1 MARFLSTYD
10 RFNKNLTTSPFAQ
23 DGTRP
28 LPTRNLY
35 ALFNDGGH
43 DLFRHG
49 LSEVSPASIDGGT
62 GIPLSQFTN
71 TVDYSPFGP
80 DTGNRAAKE
89 DPVMFGFDL
98 IIRSQE
104 SPLFSDVIDESVSKF
119 FESNVVPSEEMMSRI
134 EIWQD
139 FKETFFQFFR
149 SSYNTQPLGQSA
161 NPDNPLNSR
170 FYYYLTKVTG
180 LDGLVEANTMETANS
195 FVDYGKDMI
204 KLDFTEDV
212 TLRIGRM
219 AALYKSLYWSRM
231 SGKTM
236 IPENLLRFDCDIIVS
251 EVRNFVKLKNVLQ
264 GGTDRLVEADLNNDG
279 LDDKIFLKSGGLNIL
294 RDNVN
299 RYVYTLYDCQLFF
312 DKMPHGDVID
322 LATQPAA
329 YEGYSIGFTY
339 KHSTMRVDV
348 FNPYT
353 NSYGVLNN
361 GSYKPRSVTPFD
373 KFLNLTVPISSTSS
387 TISETTI
394 AAEIPVIIDVVDYSY
409 GRSIELTP
417 PPPPPPAPIKTS
429 DEMGTDSDGVPK
441 TKTSA
446 SGAEDDEPAGPPER
460 RSNINSVKLAGQTI
474 PDLSRNPIFDAS
486 GKFERSVSY
495 LKYKLNLDEVDNYTE
510 GKRLSTINSE
520 KIFGS
525 SGPLRVTGFVE
536 PNTVR
541 TVFIKD
547 EETLEIREK
556 TIGSTF
562 TNAFEVVGKAMI
574 KKEVDKYKEG
584 KRLATIRNGKGERI
598 LDFEGPEFAP
608 VFKDIADYRKEYEVD
623 KYKEGK
629 RLATRSEN
637 GERILGF
644 EGPEYPNKFKETNEG
659 VSLEERTKIFEAK
672 ANSVPTSFKQEN
684 DKMSKS
690 ELDGTKSGAPKES
703 WLNSDSPGAR
713 FAKRIVNT
721 GIAAANQFIAKRTA
735 LLTKTLNTMA
745 NEAGYSSM
753 LPPKNIYES
762 DFNGELYLSSK
773 LVRDSFENF
782 VGESISNL
790 FNKGNRPL

>member
-1 MARFLSTYD
+1 MARFLTTKE
-10 RFNKNLTTSPFAQ
+10 RFDKNLTTSPFAQ
-23 DGTRP
+23 NGPRP

-104 SPLFSDVIDESVSKF
+104 SPLFSSVIDESVSKF

-139 FKETFFQFFR
+139 FKKTFFQFFR

-161 NPDNPLNSR
+161 DPDNPLNSR

-180 LDGLVEANTMETANS
+180 LDGLVEGNTMESAKS

-251 EVRNFVKLKNVLQ
+251 EVRNFAKLKTILNKTNTKSDVNED
-264 GGTDRLVEADLNNDG
+264 GAMDNIETTDING
-279 LDDKIFLKSGGLNIL
+279 LMVL

-373 KFLNLTVPISSTSS
+373 KFLNLTTPISSTSS
-387 TISETTI
+387 TISETEI
-394 AAEIPVIIDVVDYSY
+394 AAEIPVIIDIVSYDYS
-409 GRSIELTP
+409 STKVTLAPTP
-417 PPPPPPAPIKTS
+417 PPPTETS
-429 DEMGTDSDGVPK
+429 DGMGTDSDGALK

-446 SGAEDDEPAGPPER
+446 SGAEDNEPAGPSEPG
-460 RSNINSVKLAGQTI
+460 NDIFSVKLAGQST
-474 PDLSRNPIFDAS
+474 PDLSNNPRFAS
-486 GKFERSVSY
+486 LENVGSVGDMKKS
-495 LKYKLNLDEVDNYTE
+495 
-510 GKRLSTINSE
+510 LSDLEYSE
-520 KIFGS
+520 
-525 SGPLRVTGFVE
+525 
-536 PNTVR
+536 
-541 TVFIKD
+541 
-547 EETLEIREK
+547 REK
-556 TIGSTF
+556 GKDSTQKLSI
-562 TNAFEVVGKAMI
+562 NPVKLSSLDAQSKRGYDLLSYVYEAVPVG
-574 KKEVDKYKEG
+574 E
-584 KRLATIRNGKGERI
+584 T
-598 LDFEGPEFAP
+598 
-608 VFKDIADYRKEYEVD
+608 
-623 KYKEGK
+623 
-629 RLATRSEN
+629 
-637 GERILGF
+637 
-644 EGPEYPNKFKETNEG
+644 FKEKNASMSEEEESNLKLIYDNSIPTSFKQKNESA
-659 VSLEERTKIFEAK
+659 SLEELTKIFEAK
-672 ANSVPTSFKQEN
+672 ANSTPTSFKQKN

-721 GIAAANQFIAKRTA
+721 GISAANQFIAKRTA

-762 DFNGELYLSSK
+762 DFNGKLYLSSK

-790 FNKGNRPL
+790 FNKGKRPL

>member
-1 MARFLSTYD
+1 MARFLTTKE
-10 RFNKNLTTSPFAQ
+10 RFDKNLTTSPFAQ
-23 DGTRP
+23 NGPRP

-49 LSEVSPASIDGGT
+49 LSEVSQV
-62 GIPLSQFTN
+62 PLDLFKN
-71 TVDYSPFGP
+71 TVDYSTFGP

-104 SPLFSDVIDESVSKF
+104 SPLFSSVIDESVSKF

-161 NPDNPLNSR
+161 DPDNPLNSR

-180 LDGLVEANTMETANS
+180 LDGLVEGNTMESAKS

-251 EVRNFVKLKNVLQ
+251 EVRNFAKLKNII
-264 GGTDRLVEADLNNDG
+264 GTAKIEEDVNEDG
-279 LDDKIFLKSGGLNIL
+279 TMDDILLSTGGLQIL

-353 NSYGVLNN
+353 NSYEVLNN
-361 GSYKPRSVTPFD
+361 GSYKPRAITPFD
-373 KFLNLTVPISSTSS
+373 KFLNLTKPISSTSS
-387 TISETTI
+387 TISETKI
-394 AAEIPVIIDVVDYSY
+394 GPEIPVIIDIINYA
-409 GRSIELTP
+409 SIVGVTLNDP
-417 PPPPPPAPIKTS
+417 PPDPIETS
-429 DEMGTDSDGVPK
+429 DGMGTDSDGALK

-446 SGAEDDEPAGPPER
+446 SGAEDDEPAGPPDPG
-460 RSNINSVKLAGQTI
+460 NDINSVKLAGQSTA
-474 PDLSRNPIFDAS
+474 DLSRNPRFDAITKA
-486 GKFERSVSY
+486 GSVTY
-495 LKYKLNLDEVDNYTE
+495 LKYALNEFE
-510 GKRLSTINSE
+510 GVVYKSIKDSNKVGYLNKNRPGALNFASSE
-520 KIFGS
+520 KGA
-525 SGPLRVTGFVE
+525 SGFFSAFMYESTSP
-536 PNTVR
+536 
-541 TVFIKD
+541 
-547 EETLEIREK
+547 
-556 TIGSTF
+556 GSTF
-562 TNAFEVVGKAMI
+562 KEINSTRI
-574 KKEVDKYKEG
+574 KDEVDKYKEG
-584 KRLATIRNGKGERI
+584 LRLANIVSSTGEKK
-598 LDFEGPEFAP
+598 LGFEGPEFPP
-608 VFKDIADYRKEYEVD
+608 VFKDIADYRKEFEVD

-644 EGPEYPNKFKETNEG
+644 EGPEYPNKFKENNESA
-659 VSLEERTKIFEAK
+659 SLEERTKIFEAK

-790 FNKGNRPL
+790 FNKGKRPL

>member
-1 MARFLSTYD
+1 
-10 RFNKNLTTSPFAQ
+10 
-23 DGTRP
+23 
-28 LPTRNLY
+28 
-35 ALFNDGGH
+35 
-43 DLFRHG
+43 
-49 LSEVSPASIDGGT
+49 
-62 GIPLSQFTN
+62 
-71 TVDYSPFGP
+71 
-80 DTGNRAAKE
+80 
-89 DPVMFGFDL
+89 
-98 IIRSQE
+98 
-104 SPLFSDVIDESVSKF
+104 
-119 FESNVVPSEEMMSRI
+119 
-134 EIWQD
+134 
-139 FKETFFQFFR
+139 
-149 SSYNTQPLGQSA
+149 
-161 NPDNPLNSR
+161 
-170 FYYYLTKVTG
+170 
-180 LDGLVEANTMETANS
+180 
-195 FVDYGKDMI
+195 
-204 KLDFTEDV
+204 
-212 TLRIGRM
+212 
-219 AALYKSLYWSRM
+219 
-231 SGKTM
+231 M

-251 EVRNFVKLKNVLQ
+251 EVRNFVKLKNVLE
-264 GGTDRLVEADLNNDG
+264 GGTNIVEADLNNDG

-329 YEGYSIGFTY
+329 FEGYSIGFTY

-353 NSYGVLNN
+353 NAYGVLNN

-394 AAEIPVIIDVVDYSY
+394 AAEIPVIIDVVNYSY
-409 GRSIELTP
+409 GRQIELTP
-417 PPPPPPAPIKTS
+417 PPPDPIETS

-460 RSNINSVKLAGQTI
+460 KSNINSVKLAGQTL
-474 PDLSRNPIFDAS
+474 PNLSTNPIFDA
-486 GKFERSVSY
+486 KAASVTY
-495 LKYKLNLDEVDNYTE
+495 LKYGLNRDEVDNYKE

-547 EETLEIREK
+547 EETLEIRKES
-556 TIGSTF
+556 IGSTF
-562 TNAFEVVGKAMI
+562 TNAFEVVGKA
-574 KKEVDKYKEG
+574 KKLEEVDKYKEG
-584 KRLATIRNGKGERI
+584 KRLATIRNK
-598 LDFEGPEFAP
+598 
-608 VFKDIADYRKEYEVD
+608 
-623 KYKEGK
+623 
-629 RLATRSEN
+629 N

-644 EGPEYPNKFKETNEG
+644 EGPEYPNKFKEKRIENRD
-659 VSLEERTKIFEAK
+659 EELTKIFEAK

-790 FNKGNRPL
+790 FNKGKRPL

>member
-1 MARFLSTYD
+1 MARFLTTYD

-139 FKETFFQFFR
+139 FKKTFFQFFR
-149 SSYNTQPLGQSA
+149 SNYNTQPLGQSA

-180 LDGLVEANTMETANS
+180 LDGLVEANTMEAANS

-251 EVRNFVKLKNVLQ
+251 EVRNFVKLKNVLE
-264 GGTDRLVEADLNNDG
+264 GGTNIVEADLNNDG

-394 AAEIPVIIDVVDYSY
+394 AAEIPVIIDVVNYSY
-409 GRSIELTP
+409 GRQIELTP
-417 PPPPPPAPIKTS
+417 PPPDPIETS

-460 RSNINSVKLAGQTI
+460 RSNINSVKLAGQTL
-474 PDLSRNPIFDAS
+474 PNLSRNPIFDA
-486 GKFERSVSY
+486 KAASVTY
-495 LKYKLNLDEVDNYTE
+495 LKYGLNRDEVDNYKE

-525 SGPLRVTGFVE
+525 SGPLRVTGF
-536 PNTVR
+536 
-541 TVFIKD
+541 
-547 EETLEIREK
+547 EI
-556 TIGSTF
+556 G
-562 TNAFEVVGKAMI
+562 TNSGLKLSELKEFLKEFEVN
-574 KKEVDKYKEG
+574 KYKEG
-584 KRLATIRNGKGERI
+584 RRLATIRNENGERI
-598 LDFEGPEFAP
+598 LGYEESEFTP
-608 VFKDIADYRKEYEVD
+608 VFKDIADYRKEFEVD

-644 EGPEYPNKFKETNEG
+644 EGSEYPNKFKETNEG

-790 FNKGNRPL
+790 FNKGKRPL